1 MKLKTFFILNI
12 RDIYTKL
19 SRFSDSSVK
28 IKDRSRWTFL
38 VIFLHQQLFAR
49 KDFSMETRLSNIFKT
64 TNAMALTETILEST
78 YTVV

>member
-19 SRFSDSSVK
+19 SRFSESLK

-38 VIFLHQQLFAR
+38 VIFLHQQLFAS